1 MKKRYRQKLWRC
13 WLLKGRGAGWAGDGG
28 FGVSWDRPQI
38 LSESQA
44 PQAQT
49 AGTTGHCTELS
60 TRGR

>member
-1 MKKRYRQKLWRC
+1 MSLFKH
-13 WLLKGRGAGWAGDGG
+13 RGAGWAGEDE
-28 FGVSWDRPQI
+28 FGVSWDPGTQI

-49 AGTTGHCTELS
+49 AGTIGHCTELS